1 MTAPAPFGTHF
12 WVMSVEKP
20 GLASVTRTG
29 TYTPQPDS
37 TREAAFAEIYQHVS
51 EISPHLRGATVLFFS
66 LERNTL

>member
-1 MTAPAPFGTHF
+1 MSTSAPLGTHF

-37 TREAAFAEIYQHVS
+37 TREAAFADIYQFVGES
-51 EISPHLRGATVLFFS
+51 APQLRGATVLFFS